1 MIELLESDYVNTWT
15 VIEELQSL
23 KSDSTIDTEVRS
35 LAERIHA
42 DYQYPVD
49 SQLRAPDGT
58 LLRQLAANDL
68 MGSDMDAR
76 YVEFLRGR
84 APPREDGSGQSSR

>member
-1 MIELLESDYVNTWT
+1 VLERLESGFVNTWT

-23 KSDSTIDTEVRS
+23 KSDPSIDPEVRAF
-35 LAERIHA
+35 AERVHA

-49 SQLRAPDGT
+49 SQLRAQDGS

-68 MGSDMDAR
+68 MGSDMEAR
-76 YVEFLRGR
+76 YLEFLR
-84 APPREDGSGQSSR
+84 